1 MKIVFLGTPDFAV
14 PTLERLHTEG
24 HRILLAVSQPD
35 RPAGRGQK
43 MRPTPVAAKA
53 AALGIPIYQPEDVN
67 TDESLKKIGALTP
80 DVIVVAA
87 FGQFLKKRFRELAPR
102 GCLNVHASL
111 LPKLRGAA
119 PINRAVMEG
128 HSTAGVTIMNIEA
141 KMDAGDVYL
150 KGETPI
156 GPETTAGE
164 LHDRLAVIGADLMAE
179 TLRRLEA
186 GTIYRVAQNHAEATH
201 APKIA
206 PEERQIDWTLP
217 ATAVDQK
224 IRGLSPAPGA
234 FTFYRG
240 TRLQILRSHLAME
253 GARKAPGTVTA
264 LKSAYFEVS
273 AGNGTV
279 AVLEVRAEGKK
290 TMNAA
295 EWGRGARIQIGDL
308 FEYGS

>member
-1 MKIVFLGTPDFAV
+1 MRIIFLGTPDFAV
-14 PTLERLHTEG
+14 PTLEKLHAEG
-24 HRILLAVSQPD
+24 HQMLLAISQPD

-43 MRPTPVAAKA
+43 VRPTPVAAKA
-53 AALGIPIYQPEDVN
+53 AALGIPVYQPEDVN
-67 TDESLKKIGALTP
+67 TEESLKIISSHKP

-128 HSTAGVTIMNIEA
+128 HPSAGVTIMNIEA
-141 KMDAGDVYL
+141 KMDAGDMYL

-164 LHDRLAVIGADLMAE
+164 LHNQLSVMGADLMAR
-179 TLRRLEA
+179 TLRRIEEGSITA
-186 GTIYRVAQNHAEATH
+186 APQNAAEATH
-201 APKIA
+201 APKIT
-206 PEERQIDWTLP
+206 PEERRIDWTLP
-217 ATAVDQK
+217 AETVDRK

-234 FTFYRG
+234 FTFYKG
-240 TRLQILRSHLAME
+240 TRLQILRSRLA
-253 GARKAPGTVTA
+253 GNAPSKAPGTVTA
-264 LKSAYFEVS
+264 LEPAHFEVS

-279 AVLEVRAEGKK
+279 AILEVRAEGKK

-295 EWGRGARIQIGDL
+295 EWGRGTRIQIGDFFDNGL
-308 FEYGS
+308 

>member
-1 MKIVFLGTPDFAV
+1 MKIIFLGTPEFAV
-14 PTLERLHTEG
+14 PTLEKLHAEG
-24 HRILLAVSQPD
+24 HKILLAVSQPD

-43 MRPTPVAAKA
+43 VRPTPVAVKA
-53 AALGIPIYQPEDVN
+53 AALEIPVYQPEDVN
-67 TDESLKKIGALTP
+67 AEEALKKIGALKP

-119 PINRAVMEG
+119 PINRAVMGG
-128 HSTAGVTIMNIEA
+128 HTTAGVTIMKIEA
-141 KMDAGDVYL
+141 KMDTGDMYL
-150 KGETPI
+150 RGEAPI

-164 LHDRLAVIGADLMAE
+164 LHDRLAVIGANLMAE
-179 TLRRLEA
+179 TLRRIEA
-186 GTIYRVAQNHAEATH
+186 GTIYPVPQNEAEATH

-206 PEERQIDWTLP
+206 PEERRIDWSLP

-234 FTFYRG
+234 FTFYKG
-240 TRLQILRSHLAME
+240 ARLQILRSHLAAE
-253 GARKAPGTVTA
+253 GARKASGTVTA
-264 LKSAYFEVS
+264 LKSGYFEVS

-279 AVLEVRAEGKK
+279 ALLEVRAEGKK
-290 TMNAA
+290 AMNAA
-295 EWGRGARIQIGDL
+295 EWARGARIQIGDL
-308 FEYGS
+308 FEHGL

>member
-14 PTLERLHTEG
+14 PTLEKLHAEG
-24 HRILLAVSQPD
+24 HQIPLAISQPD

-43 MRPTPVAAKA
+43 VRPTPVAAKA
-53 AALGIPIYQPEDVN
+53 AALGIPVYQPEDVN
-67 TDESLKKIGALTP
+67 TEESLERISAHKP
-80 DVIVVAA
+80 DIIVVAA

-102 GCLNVHASL
+102 GCINVHASL

-128 HSTAGVTIMNIEA
+128 HPAAGVTIMNIEA
-141 KMDAGDVYL
+141 KMDAGDMYL
-150 KGETPI
+150 RGEIPI

-164 LHDRLAVIGADLMAE
+164 LHDQLSIIGADLMVA
-179 TLRRLEA
+179 TLRRIEA
-186 GTIYRVAQNHAEATH
+186 GTITPVPQNAAEATH
-201 APKIA
+201 APKIT
-206 PEERQIDWTLP
+206 PEERRIDWTLP
-217 ATAVDQK
+217 AETVDRK

-234 FTFYRG
+234 FTFYKG
-240 TRLQILRSHLAME
+240 TRLQILRSRLA
-253 GARKAPGTVTA
+253 GNAARKPPGTVTA
-264 LKSAYFEVS
+264 LADGYFEVS
-273 AGNGTV
+273 AENGTV

-295 EWGRGARIQIGDL
+295 EWGRGTRIQIGDI

>member
-1 MKIVFLGTPDFAV
+1 MKIVFLGTPEFAV
-14 PTLERLHTEG
+14 PTLEKLHAEG
-24 HRILLAVSQPD
+24 HLILLAVSQPD

-43 MRPTPVAAKA
+43 VRPTPVAAKA
-53 AALGIPIYQPEDVN
+53 AALGMPVYQPEDVN
-67 TDESLKKIGALTP
+67 SDDSLEKIGALTP

-87 FGQFLKKRFRELAPR
+87 FGQFLRKRFRELAPR

-128 HSTAGVTIMNIEA
+128 HPSAGVTIMGIAA
-141 KMDAGDVYL
+141 KMDAGDMYL

-164 LHDRLAVIGADLMAE
+164 LHDRLALNGADLMAE
-179 TLRRLEA
+179 TLRRIEA
-186 GTIYRVAQNHAEATH
+186 GTIIPVPQDGAEATH

-206 PEERQIDWTLP
+206 PEERRIDWALP
-217 ATAVDQK
+217 AEIVDRK

-234 FTFYRG
+234 FTFYKG
-240 TRLQILRSHLAME
+240 TRLQILRTRLAQRAGRE
-253 GARKAPGTVTA
+253 APGTVTA
-264 LKSAYFEVS
+264 VAPGHFEVS
-273 AGNGTV
+273 AANGTV

-290 TMNAA
+290 AMTAA
-295 EWGRGARIQIGDL
+295 EWGRGTRITIGDIL
-308 FEYGS
+308 ENDG